1 MFQVELYYSEV
12 VDVAEQVK
20 WLKYLNF
27 IKYLLNH
34 RDLEEWCYHSDET
47 NYDEKEKCMIEED
60 KQIEIR
66 KIERSNTNIQKDHQ
80 NTDIGKEI
88 ILQMYVKVVLELIYL
103 NYQILMINIM
113 KFIWKLVNIKPA

>member
-1 MFQVELYYSEV
+1 
-12 VDVAEQVK
+12 
-20 WLKYLNF
+20 
-27 IKYLLNH
+27 
-34 RDLEEWCYHSDET
+34 
-47 NYDEKEKCMIEED
+47 MIEED

-113 KFIWKLVNIKPA
+113 KFI

>member
-1 MFQVELYYSEV
+1 
-12 VDVAEQVK
+12 
-20 WLKYLNF
+20 
-27 IKYLLNH
+27 
-34 RDLEEWCYHSDET
+34 
-47 NYDEKEKCMIEED
+47 MIEED

-88 ILQMYVKVVLELIYL
+88 LLQMYVKVVLELIYL

-113 KFIWKLVNIKPA
+113 KFI